1 MTAEMATT
9 RRTRRLSFF
18 AAAAVVA
25 TGAFWATMLTSPPK
39 SEAALP
45 QGIDITRLTSAADPN
60 MQSFD
65 DKYQRHT
72 GVLDVLNAG
81 LFPG

>member
-1 MTAEMATT
+1 MTAEMTTT
-9 RRTRRLSFF
+9 RRTRKVSFF
-18 AAAAVVA
+18 TAAVVIA

-45 QGIDITRLTSAADPN
+45 QAIDITRLTSAADPN
-60 MQSFD
+60 MATFE

-72 GVLDVLNAG
+72 GVLDVLK
-81 LFPG
+81 L